1 MGEARHPPRFW
12 WLKRLAIVYALALL
26 TLLIVFNVGRASA
39 LAQARKCPTP
49 VQTWTVPF
57 KGTLP

>member
-1 MGEARHPPRFW
+1 MSITPEQASAGVTAF
-12 WLKRLAIVYALALL
+12 ALALL